1 MRWPTRGWSSAAIL
15 RLHACTEAIS
25 LAMSTKRTKNF
36 GSTEVSTRVKR
47 STVAACVMG
56 SPPQAP
62 HAIRFP
68 WPLGCVPAS
77 WLPDADSAADG
88 SAAHDGCELRKPTG

>member
-1 MRWPTRGWSSAAIL
+1 MRWPTRGWSSASIL

-36 GSTEVSTRVKR
+36 GSTEVSTPVKR

-56 SPPQAP
+56 SPAP
-62 HAIRFP
+62 SVSRNTVPMALWMR
-68 WPLGCVPAS
+68 LGLLVA
-77 WLPDADSAADG
+77 G
-88 SAAHDGCELRKPTG
+88 RGQRG